1 MNKTHSSADTFTNS
15 RKRGLY
21 MSHLVDF
28 FTARF
33 GSGGNVIVGLIFLV
47 AALLGVLIAL
57 KGRQIMVLVVG
68 FCAVSVGILCG
79 AAFGLLTFDSFII
92 MLITAFIGGTAL
104 LLLVK
109 FVKGVGYFIGIGA
122 LTFFIAFVITSELYI
137 DSTRITENTLVF
149 FDLIAGVV
157 MGILAAFRSKY
168 LVTAITAIAGGLIT
182 SISVLSLFG
191 VYFADWR
198 MWCLA
203 LVIAVFGV
211 FMQIKVY
218 DFNGSKKHR

>member
-1 MNKTHSSADTFTNS
+1 
-15 RKRGLY
+15 

-33 GSGGNVIVGLIFLV
+33 GSGGNVIVGLIFLT

-79 AAFGLLTFDSFII
+79 AAFGLLIFDSFII

-122 LTFFIAFVITSELYI
+122 LTFFITFVITSELYI

-149 FDLIAGVV
+149 FDLIAGVA
-157 MGILAAFRSKY
+157 MGILAVFRSKY
-168 LVTAITAIAGGLIT
+168 LVTAITAAAGGLIT

-203 LVIAVFGV
+203 LAIAVFGV

-218 DFNGSKKHR
+218 DLNRGKKHS